1 MGAARMNRD
10 EVVKK
15 RVAESGQLYRITM
28 QKAFD
33 GTCSPR
39 SAIKAQCLIC
49 VGYDREAVTHC
60 TGFSCPLWAF
70 RPYQTAGVDE

>member
-1 MGAARMNRD
+1 MSARD

-15 RVAESGQLYRITM
+15 RISEAGQLYRITM
-28 QKAFD
+28 EKAYA

-39 SAIKAQCLIC
+39 SAIKAACLHC
-49 VGYDREAVTHC
+49 VQYDRDSVTHC

-70 RPYQTAGVDE
+70 RPYQNEGGTE